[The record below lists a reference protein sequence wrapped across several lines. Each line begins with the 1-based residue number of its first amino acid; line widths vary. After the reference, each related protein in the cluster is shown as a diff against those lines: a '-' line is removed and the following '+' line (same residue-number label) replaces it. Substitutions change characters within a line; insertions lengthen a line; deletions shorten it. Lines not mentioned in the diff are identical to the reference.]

1 MWRKESSI
9 NWSQGYPL
17 QAGEYGKKRGRDGGG
32 EGDRNKRVGEEE
44 MKKRSDVIR
53 EGESLGEERDKLRR
67 KRCHKDM

>member
-44 MKKRSDVIR
+44 MKKRSDV
-53 EGESLGEERDKLRR
+53 LGKERVWGRGGIS
-67 KRCHKDM
+67 

>member
-32 EGDRNKRVGEEE
+32 KGKEISGWA
-44 MKKRSDVIR
+44 
-53 EGESLGEERDKLRR
+53 RR
-67 KRCHKDM
+67 R